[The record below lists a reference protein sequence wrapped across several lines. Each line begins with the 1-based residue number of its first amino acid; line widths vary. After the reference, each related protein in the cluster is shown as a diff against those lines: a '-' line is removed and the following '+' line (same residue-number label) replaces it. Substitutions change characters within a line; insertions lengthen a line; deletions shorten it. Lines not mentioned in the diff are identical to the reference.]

1 MTVTPTSATAPDP
14 PALPADGQSRP
25 PRVTS
30 IDALRG
36 LVMFTMIFVNDI
48 AGAEH
53 IPAWMKHYNDGREG
67 SGMTFV
73 DLVFPAFLFIVG
85 MSIPFALGARLARG
99 EPRWKLLGHIALRT
113 LSLLAIG
120 ILMVNAESGPPNGRT
135 PLSHTA
141 WTALLFVAAIL
152 SFCTLA
158 PPAHAHDPTR
168 KRRLALITVALRTLG
183 IAILLW
189 LALIYRTDKG
199 KPLIAFHTHWP
210 IVSIRTEWYGI
221 LGLIGWAYLVASIVY
236 LLFRQNRLAL
246 LTCMVLL
253 LCLFPADRKGA
264 FDRFW
269 LHNVVSIG
277 EALGSQASIAV
288 AGLMLASILQTPDTS
303 THARRIRFT
312 LCFAFACAAAALLLQ
327 PLYGIIKNDATPSWC
342 LWACAVTAT
351 CWLILYLV
359 TDVARRPQV
368 TTPLAIAGQ
377 NVLLAYLLSQGLD
390 SWLTLMHQ
398 DTWYASF
405 AERSLTQAVARS
417 AACATVILL
426 LTAVLNRLGFKLKL

>member
-1 MTVTPTSATAPDP
+1 
-14 PALPADGQSRP
+14 
-25 PRVTS
+25 
-30 IDALRG
+30 
-36 LVMFTMIFVNDI
+36 
-48 AGAEH
+48 
-53 IPAWMKHYNDGREG
+53 
-67 SGMTFV
+67 
-73 DLVFPAFLFIVG
+73 

-135 PLSHTA
+135 PLSHAA
-141 WTALLFVAAIL
+141 WTALLYVAAIL

-158 PPAHAHDPTR
+158 PPSDRSRAADPAR
-168 KRRLALITVALRTLG
+168 QRRLALITRALRILG
-183 IAILLW
+183 ITTLLW

-199 KPLIAFHTHWP
+199 KPLIAFHAHWP
-210 IVSIRTEWYGI
+210 IISIRTEWYGI

-253 LCLFPADRKGA
+253 LCLFPADRKRA
-264 FDRFW
+264 FDGFW
-269 LHNVVSIG
+269 LHKVVSIG

-288 AGLMLASILQTPDTS
+288 TGLMLATILQTPDTKA
-303 THARRIRFT
+303 HARRIRFT
-312 LCFAFACAAAALLLQ
+312 LCFALACAAAALLLQ

-342 LWACAVTAT
+342 LWACAVTAI

-359 TDVARRPQV
+359 TDVARRPLV
-368 TTPLAIAGQ
+368 TKPLAIAGE

-398 DTWYASF
+398 GTWYASL
-405 AERSLTQAVARS
+405 AERGFAQAVTRS
-417 AACATVILL
+417 AGCATVILL
-426 LTAVLNRLGFKLKL
+426 LTAALNRIGFKLKL

>member
-1 MTVTPTSATAPDP
+1 MNAWKRPRYYPRDRVLSLTPESVLARGTRELESCLDSGGRSSSLIMSVMKTSATAPDS
-14 PALPADGQSRP
+14 DGSGKPLSAAETRTQ
-25 PRVTS
+25 RVIS

-53 IPAWMKHYNDGREG
+53 IPAWLKHYNDGREG

-135 PLSHTA
+135 PLSHAA
-141 WTALLFVAAIL
+141 WTALLYVAAIL

-158 PPAHAHDPTR
+158 PPSDRSRAADPAR
-168 KRRLALITVALRTLG
+168 QRRLALITRALRILG
-183 IAILLW
+183 ITTLLW

-199 KPLIAFHTHWP
+199 KPLIAFHAHWP
-210 IVSIRTEWYGI
+210 IISIRTEWYGI

-253 LCLFPADRKGA
+253 LCLFPAVRNRP
-264 FDRFW
+264 FD
-269 LHNVVSIG
+269 
-277 EALGSQASIAV
+277 
-288 AGLMLASILQTPDTS
+288 
-303 THARRIRFT
+303 
-312 LCFAFACAAAALLLQ
+312 
-327 PLYGIIKNDATPSWC
+327 
-342 LWACAVTAT
+342 
-351 CWLILYLV
+351 
-359 TDVARRPQV
+359 
-368 TTPLAIAGQ
+368 
-377 NVLLAYLLSQGLD
+377 
-390 SWLTLMHQ
+390 
-398 DTWYASF
+398 
-405 AERSLTQAVARS
+405 
-417 AACATVILL
+417 
-426 LTAVLNRLGFKLKL
+426 GF